1 MRHMK
6 RGAVLA
12 LAITFLLIMP
22 HAAMAGVTYD
32 AVSDRLTVSY
42 DQCTP
47 GGQVSLFLL
56 NSGAPTSG
64 FSVSDVLFMDQL
76 TAGSDGRVE
85 ALFINSPLT
94 AFKAVLGGVFPD
106 GGASPRAIGTYTA
119 SATRKPLTT
128 PGQLTEIEASAF
140 EGGTFTHVYLGENVA
155 TIGARAFAG
164 NTSLI
169 YIYIPDST
177 VSIASDAFAGCTGL
191 TIGCHEGSVAQA
203 YAQGKNIPYRIVD

>member
-56 NSGAPTSG
+56 QPSAAAGG

-76 TAGSDGRVE
+76 TAGGNGRIE
-85 ALFINSPLT
+85 ALFIGSALPP
-94 AFKAVLGGVFPD
+94 FKAVIGGNFTDGGV
-106 GGASPRAIGTYTA
+106 SPREIGNWA
-119 SATRKPLTT
+119 GSAEVRTLTM
-128 PGQLTEIEASAF
+128 PAQLTAIEESAF
-140 EGGTFTHVYLGENVA
+140 EGGTFTHVYLGEQTA
-155 TIGARAFAG
+155 SIGSRAFADCQ
-164 NTSLI
+164 NLL
-169 YIYIPDST
+169 YIYIPDSVT
-177 VSIASDAFAGCTGL
+177 DIASNAFEVCDSL
-191 TIGCHEGSVAQA
+191 TIGCH
-203 YAQGKNIPYRIVD
+203 